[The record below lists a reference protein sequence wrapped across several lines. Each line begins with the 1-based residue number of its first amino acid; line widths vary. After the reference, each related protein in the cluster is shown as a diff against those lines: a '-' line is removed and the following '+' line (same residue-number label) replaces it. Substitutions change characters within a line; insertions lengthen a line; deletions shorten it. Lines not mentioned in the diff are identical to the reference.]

1 MNGAAARSKCLE
13 LLLEER
19 IMLMPVLGYGKVG
32 ADEAV
37 PVCL

>member
-1 MNGAAARSKCLE
+1 MDGSAVGSKGRN

-32 ADEAV
+32 ADKAI
-37 PVCL
+37 PA